1 MVCGLDTNVLVRYL
15 LNDDP
20 QQAAIARQRIQQAV
34 TDGEPVRIS
43 LLTILETEWVL
54 RSYGKRDKATII
66 GVFQALL
73 ESRDVEIELEESL
86 EQALHYYKNSNAD
99 FADCLMSSRYQR
111 SECAA
116 MLTFDEKA
124 SKLPGCELL
133 EATGLSSV

>member
-1 MVCGLDTNVLVRYL
+1 MTFGLDTNVLVRYL
-15 LNDDP
+15 LNDDER
-20 QQAAIARQRIQQAV
+20 QATLARQRIQQAV
-34 TDGEPVRIS
+34 DAGEPVFIS

-54 RSYGKRDKATII
+54 RSYGKCAKPTVIHAL
-66 GVFQALL
+66 QALL
-73 ESRDVEIELEESL
+73 ESRDVDIELEESL

-111 SECAA
+111 NGCQA

-133 EATGLSSV
+133 I